1 MNCRDVRDIAD
12 SFLREELLTRT
23 NRDILMHLGTCAS
36 CRAEIEGRRRLRGA
50 LRIAFNRTPEL
61 QPPVDFGARLRER
74 LPKTVAKEHHFF
86 SAFPRQWVGVAAG
99 VALAVALAG
108 GIFQNRSMLPADT
121 LARDAIGDH
130 WNCALKFRLIRR
142 PVPLEEAAK
151 RFDSA
156 FRLLLNAPPD
166 DISTPG
172 GPARVVERHSCAY
185 GARRFGHV
193 VMQYRGRV
201 VSLLMTVNAPRAER
215 PVEPDNPVPHLI
227 GRPMNGLSVVSVTGS
242 RHAVLLVSD
251 LGSTELTQ
259 LSEFVSLPL
268 TQRLEDFNPNH
279 STPVAF
285 LIARPSP
292 PPALVAGGR

>member
-1 MNCRDVRDIAD
+1 MNCRDVQDIAD
-12 SFLREELLTRT
+12 SFLREELLTHT
-23 NRDILMHLGTCAS
+23 NRDILVHLGTCGP
-36 CRAEIEGRRRLRGA
+36 CRAEIEGRRRLRSA
-50 LRIAFNRTPEL
+50 LRVAINRTPEL
-61 QPPVDFGARLRER
+61 QPPADFGARLRSR
-74 LPKTVAKEHHFF
+74 LHNTSDEPPAI
-86 SAFPRQWVGVAAG
+86 SAFPWLGVAAG
-99 VALAVALAG
+99 IALAASLAG
-108 GIFQNRSMLPADT
+108 GIFLNRTMPPADA

-142 PVPLEEAAK
+142 PVPLEEASK
-151 RFDSA
+151 RFDGA
-156 FRLLLNAPPD
+156 FRVLLSVPPD
-166 DISTPG
+166 DFSTPG

-201 VSLLMTVNAPRAER
+201 VSLLVTVNAPRAES
-215 PVEPDNPVPHLI
+215 PVEPDDPVPHLI
-227 GRPMNGLSVVSVTGS
+227 GRPMNRLSVVSVTGS

-268 TQRLEDFNPNH
+268 TQRLEDFNPNR

-285 LIARPSP
+285 LIAQPSP
-292 PPALVAGGR
+292 GPALVAGER